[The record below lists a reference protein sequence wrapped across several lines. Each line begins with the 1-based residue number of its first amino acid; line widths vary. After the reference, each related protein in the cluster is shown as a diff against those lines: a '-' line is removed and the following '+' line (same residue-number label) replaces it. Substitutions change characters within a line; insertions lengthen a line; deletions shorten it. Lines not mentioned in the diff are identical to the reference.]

1 MTLED
6 FFTLTELKD
15 GLATPGR
22 VNELLSVMQKEKE
35 CVVKNVG
42 EATRQWS
49 AVASTIATTENKECL
64 DLFIQLD
71 GLWFIDRWLKDAQN
85 FGNDTEN
92 RFLEE
97 LIIVLLR
104 ALDRL
109 HVDNH
114 RSISSGIDRTVQ
126 GLLGHSSSMV
136 REKAKALCD
145 GWTPVQDIDAAPT
158 DVKMIEA
165 TDDGTECPPVAI
177 STEENMEQ
185 SSDQKMLK
193 EEIPTTQEIIMES
206 ATTNRDPQDPV
217 DSSANVSGNVAVKV
231 ESDRSKSE
239 STVLTGISG
248 STPTVQSDISQL
260 DKHVEDAK
268 EKQEIDSLD
277 KAGEVESTTVS
288 TPLEHKTLPESAD
301 IEKTL
306 EPDMKTEKRQDS
318 SDKDEDMMD
327 GSDSS
332 GGALQVSEN
341 KWGEADNPKTTSN
354 TESDEEDAKKYVGIQ
369 SDDDSVKS
377 SRFSKRLMKGQDG
390 DLISKRP
397 SDMELDYGMV
407 DPLELARQVANE
419 VEREVDSRE
428 RSCSTSQNI
437 SGSGIERPS
446 SPDSTNENEPESTR
460 GSGKEVSSGS
470 GPKGSPTAAE
480 PVNDVETLASKMASC
495 EPNIPETQISEM
507 AQESAPNAERG
518 FSGFDLN
525 QEVSSEETEC
535 RVDPVLTPISVV
547 SASRAAAADGLPV
560 APLQFEGTLG
570 WKGSAATSAFRR
582 IPEVERAF
590 SHNNSKQRL
599 DRLDFDLNVAEGS
612 EDVIEDLLSR
622 DKMPITSFLE
632 PSAEEPRRLERMQL
646 DLNSLGDGDAGTI
659 AFDWKRDDRVASL
672 RQNGPQS
679 PSISSSSSSM
689 QPSFRNIDLNLN
701 DHSTTPNNTSFDNPF
716 LGKLFN
722 NSNVSGSAYKR
733 DESVISIFGTQ
744 VEVKRKDSVPVPN
757 GRIIDPPMD
766 FSLGRTGSSG
776 LGLGPSMP
784 YANLPAYGHNGFTLG
799 PTMPFSAPM
808 YGPPGGPIGPI
819 PYMVDSRG
827 APIVPQL
834 MGSSSSIPPP
844 FSQPPQPF
852 IFNMAATGAP
862 SGSNGAGPSRHN
874 FDLNSGFMSDGGNRE
889 NNGGL
894 RQFFNHGQVRPVD
907 EQQFL
912 RMSNSLQASSSTG
925 LGGKRQEPDSGWESF
940 PINYKQHQQPPWQ

>member
-1 MTLED
+1 MTLKD

-15 GLATPGR
+15 GLTTPTR
-22 VNELLSVMQKEKE
+22 VNELLTVIQKEKE

-49 AVASTIATTENKECL
+49 AVASTIATTENKDCL

-71 GLWFIDRWLKDAQN
+71 GLWFIDRWLKDAQK

-97 LIIVLLR
+97 LIIALLR
-104 ALDRL
+104 ALERL
-109 HVDNH
+109 QVDNH
-114 RSISSGIDRTVQ
+114 RSISSGIDKTIQ

-145 GWTPVQDIDAAPT
+145 GWTPVQDIGAAPT
-158 DVKMIEA
+158 DVKMIG
-165 TDDGTECPPVAI
+165 DGTECPPVAI
-177 STEENMEQ
+177 SNDENMEQ

-193 EEIPTTQEIIMES
+193 EEIPTQETIMES
-206 ATTNRDPQDPV
+206 ATTDQDPV
-217 DSSANVSGNVAVKV
+217 DSSVNDVAVKV

-288 TPLEHKTLPESAD
+288 SPSEHETLPESAD
-301 IEKTL
+301 IEKTS
-306 EPDMKTEKRQDS
+306 EPDIKTEKREDT

-327 GSDSS
+327 DGGDSS

-341 KWGEADNPKTTSN
+341 KWGEADDPKTTSN
-354 TESDEEDAKKYVGIQ
+354 TESDEEDDKKYVGIQ
-369 SDDDSVKS
+369 SDDDSGNCS
-377 SRFSKRLMKGQDG
+377 LFSKRPMKVQDG

-437 SGSGIERPS
+437 SGS
-446 SPDSTNENEPESTR
+446 PDSTNEKEPEPIG

-470 GPKGSPTAAE
+470 GPKGSPSVAE
-480 PVNDVETLASKMASC
+480 PVNDVETLVSKMASC

-535 RVDPVLTPISVV
+535 RVDPVLTPVSVV
-547 SASRAAAADGLPV
+547 SASRAAATDGLPV

-590 SHNNSKQRL
+590 NHNNSKQRL
-599 DRLDFDLNVAEGS
+599 DRLDFDLNVAESS

-632 PSAEEPRRLERMQL
+632 PSAEEPRRLERLQL
-646 DLNSLGDGDAGTI
+646 DLNSLGDGDTGTI
-659 AFDWKRDDRVASL
+659 ALDWKRDGRVASL

-679 PSISSSSSSM
+679 PSLSSSSSSM
-689 QPSFRNIDLNLN
+689 QPPFRNIDLNLN
-701 DHSTTPNNTSFDNPF
+701 DHSTIPNNTSFDNPF

-722 NSNVSGSAYKR
+722 NSNVSGGAAYKR

-744 VEVKRKDSVPVPN
+744 VEIKRKDPVSVPN
-757 GRIIDPPMD
+757 GRILDPPMD
-766 FSLGRTGSSG
+766 FSLGRTGSS
-776 LGLGPSMP
+776 LGLGSSMP
-784 YANLPAYGHNGFTLG
+784 YANLPAYGHNGFALG
-799 PTMPFSAPM
+799 PAMSFSTPM

-844 FSQPPQPF
+844 FSQPTQPF

-894 RQFFNHGQVRPVD
+894 RQFFNHGQVRGVD
-907 EQQFL
+907 EQQLL
-912 RMSNSLQASSSTG
+912 RMNNSLQASSSSVI
-925 LGGKRQEPDSGWESF
+925 GGKRQEPDSGWESF
-940 PINYKQHQQPPWQ
+940 PINYKHHHQPPPWQ

>member
-1 MTLED
+1 
-6 FFTLTELKD
+6 
-15 GLATPGR
+15 
-22 VNELLSVMQKEKE
+22 
-35 CVVKNVG
+35 
-42 EATRQWS
+42 
-49 AVASTIATTENKECL
+49 
-64 DLFIQLD
+64 
-71 GLWFIDRWLKDAQN
+71 
-85 FGNDTEN
+85 
-92 RFLEE
+92 
-97 LIIVLLR
+97 
-104 ALDRL
+104 
-109 HVDNH
+109 
-114 RSISSGIDRTVQ
+114 
-126 GLLGHSSSMV
+126 MV
-136 REKAKALCD
+136 REKAKALCE
-145 GWTPVQDIDAAPT
+145 GWTPIQDIDVAPT

-165 TDDGTECPPVAI
+165 IGNATECPAVAI
-177 STEENMEQ
+177 SNEENMEQ

-193 EEIPTTQEIIMES
+193 EEMPTQETIMES
-206 ATTNRDPQDPV
+206 ASTNQDPV
-217 DSSANVSGNVAVKV
+217 DSSVNISVNVAVKV
-231 ESDRSKSE
+231 EADRSKSE

-260 DKHVEDAK
+260 GKHVEDAK

-277 KAGEVESTTVS
+277 KTGKVESTTVS
-288 TPLEHKTLPESAD
+288 SPLEHKLLSESAD
-301 IEKTL
+301 IEKTS
-306 EPDMKTEKRQDS
+306 EPDTKTEKREDT

-327 GSDSS
+327 GGDSS

-354 TESDEEDAKKYVGIQ
+354 TESDEEDAKKFVGIQ
-369 SDDDSVKS
+369 SDDDSGNF
-377 SRFSKRLMKGQDG
+377 SRFSKRSMKGQDG

-428 RSCSTSQNI
+428 RSCSSTSQNV
-437 SGSGIERPS
+437 SGSGIERAS
-446 SPDSTNENEPESTR
+446 SPDSRNEKEPESVG

-470 GPKGSPTAAE
+470 GPKGSPRAAE
-480 PVNDVETLASKMASC
+480 PVTDVETLVSKMASC
-495 EPNIPETQISEM
+495 EPNIPETKISEM

-525 QEVSSEETEC
+525 QEVSSEEPEC
-535 RVDPVLTPISVV
+535 RVDPVLTPVSVV
-547 SASRAAAADGLPV
+547 SASRAAAADGLPA

-599 DRLDFDLNVAEGS
+599 DHLDFDLNVAEGS

-632 PSAEEPRRLERMQL
+632 PSVEEPRRLERLQL

-659 AFDWKRDDRVASL
+659 ALDWKRDSRVASL
-672 RQNGPQS
+672 RHNGPQS
-679 PSISSSSSSM
+679 PSLSSSSSSM

-701 DHSTTPNNTSFDNPF
+701 DHSTIPNNTSFDNPF

-722 NSNVSGSAYKR
+722 NSNVSGGSYKR

-757 GRIIDPPMD
+757 GRILDPPVD
-766 FSLGRTGSSG
+766 FSLGRSGPG

-784 YANLPAYGHNGFTLG
+784 YANLPAYGHNGFALG
-799 PTMPFSAPM
+799 PAMSFSAPM

-844 FSQPPQPF
+844 FSQPTQPF
-852 IFNMAATGAP
+852 IFNMTATGAP

-874 FDLNSGFMSDGGNRE
+874 FDLNSGFMTDGGNRE

-894 RQFFNHGQVRPVD
+894 RQFFSHNQVRPVD

-912 RMSNSLQASSSTG
+912 RMSNSLQASSSSVI
-925 LGGKRQEPDSGWESF
+925 GGKRQEPDSGWESF
-940 PINYKQHQQPPWQ
+940 PINYKHHQQPPWQ

>member
-15 GLATPGR
+15 GLTTPAR
-22 VNELLSVMQKEKE
+22 VNELLTVMQKEKE

-49 AVASTIATTENKECL
+49 AVAKTIATTENKDCL
-64 DLFIQLD
+64 NLFIQSD
-71 GLWFIDRWLKDAQN
+71 GLWFIDRWLKDAQK

-92 RFLEE
+92 LFLEE
-97 LIIVLLR
+97 LIIALLR
-104 ALDRL
+104 ALERL
-109 HVDNH
+109 QVDNH
-114 RSISSGIDRTVQ
+114 RSISSGIDKTIQ

-136 REKAKALCD
+136 REKAKAVCD

-165 TDDGTECPPVAI
+165 APVAI
-177 STEENMEQ
+177 SNEENKEQ
-185 SSDQKMLK
+185 SSDEKMLK
-193 EEIPTTQEIIMES
+193 EEIPTQDTIMES
-206 ATTNRDPQDPV
+206 ATTDQDPV
-217 DSSANVSGNVAVKV
+217 DSSMNVSENVAVKV

-248 STPTVQSDISQL
+248 FTPTVQSNISQL
-260 DKHVEDAK
+260 DKHDEDAKEK

-277 KAGEVESTTVS
+277 RAGEVESTTVS
-288 TPLEHKTLPESAD
+288 SPLEHNTPPESAD
-301 IEKTL
+301 IEKTS
-306 EPDMKTEKRQDS
+306 EPDIEKTSETEKREET

-327 GSDSS
+327 GGDSS

-341 KWGEADNPKTTSN
+341 KWGEADDPKTTSN

-369 SDDDSVKS
+369 SDDDSGNRS
-377 SRFSKRLMKGQDG
+377 WFSKRLIKGQDG
-390 DLISKRP
+390 DLISKRT

-446 SPDSTNENEPESTR
+446 SPDSTNEKEPESIG

-470 GPKGSPTAAE
+470 GPKGPPSAAK
-480 PVNDVETLASKMASC
+480 PVNDVEALVSKMESC

-535 RVDPVLTPISVV
+535 RADPVLTPVSVV
-547 SASRAAAADGLPV
+547 SASRAAASDGLPS

-590 SHNNSKQRL
+590 TNNNSKQRL

-632 PSAEEPRRLERMQL
+632 PSADEQRRLERLQL
-646 DLNSLGDGDAGTI
+646 DLNSLGDGDTGTI
-659 AFDWKRDDRVASL
+659 ALDWKRDGRVASL

-679 PSISSSSSSM
+679 PALSSSSSSM

-701 DHSTTPNNTSFDNPF
+701 DHSTIPNNTSFDSPF

-722 NSNVSGSAYKR
+722 NSNVSGGAYKR

-757 GRIIDPPMD
+757 GRVFDPPVD
-766 FSLGRTGSSG
+766 FSLGRTGSG
-776 LGLGPSMP
+776 LGLGPSNSMP
-784 YANLPAYGHNGFTLG
+784 YANLPAYGHNGFALG
-799 PTMPFSAPM
+799 PAMSFSTPM

-844 FSQPPQPF
+844 FSQPTQPF
-852 IFNMAATGAP
+852 IFNMAASGAP

-894 RQFFNHGQVRPVD
+894 RQFFNHSQVRPVD

-912 RMSNSLQASSSTG
+912 RMSNSLQASSSSVI
-925 LGGKRQEPDSGWESF
+925 GGKRQEPDSGWESF
-940 PINYKQHQQPPWQ
+940 PINYKHHQQPPWQ